1 MTSPAKCHCKINS
14 ISFPLQ
20 KSNGENKTKHKVL
33 RLSGLYADNDATF
46 TLTKK
51 RNVREGGR
59 EIEEAIKGSRL
70 MITEITRRIKR
81 KERRKSQEN

>member
-1 MTSPAKCHCKINS
+1 M
-14 ISFPLQ
+14 
-20 KSNGENKTKHKVL
+20 
-33 RLSGLYADNDATF
+33 SGLYADNDATF
-46 TLTKK
+46 TLTVK

-81 KERRKSQEN
+81 KRAKKESRELRYAKRRQFKNIKKIWQRGR